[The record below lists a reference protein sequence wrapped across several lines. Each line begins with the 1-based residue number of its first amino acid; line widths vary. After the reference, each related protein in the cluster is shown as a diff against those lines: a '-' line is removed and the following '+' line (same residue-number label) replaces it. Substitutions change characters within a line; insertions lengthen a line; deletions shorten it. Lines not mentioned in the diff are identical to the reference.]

1 MPERLKDVL
10 FETLDKLDLRQRV
23 EEGFVF
29 CHWDEIVGCDVARRA
44 QPRAVKSG
52 ILFVDT
58 VSGVWA
64 QELGLL
70 KQQILTNLNRGQKRK
85 IKDIRFRSAKADGE
99 IQDGENRGEEQ
110 PLDSVDIA
118 EDDRQRIDS
127 VAGRVESG
135 PLRKKLADIM
145 VLDHKLKI
153 LKNWSKGGK

>member
-1 MPERLKDVL
+1 
-10 FETLDKLDLRQRV
+10 
-23 EEGFVF
+23 
-29 CHWDEIVGCDVARRA
+29 
-44 QPRAVKSG
+44 
-52 ILFVDT
+52 
-58 VSGVWA
+58 GVWA

-70 KQQILTNLNRGQKRK
+70 TQQILTNLNRGQKRK